1 MLEFYIV
8 NHRFSLDRRRANA
21 GLSDS
26 GGHLVLSDHAANQEA
41 AHGENYIKVARLTF
55 LAAIVSVL
63 ISMGEE
69 LQCEQRDKYH
79 P

>member
-1 MLEFYIV
+1 MLEYYIV

-26 GGHLVLSDHAANQEA
+26 GGHLVSGDHAAYREA
-41 AHGENYIKVARLTF
+41 GHREYYFKGARLTL

-69 LQCEQRDKYH
+69 LQCEKRDKYH